1 MARCEARERRNSE
14 FYFKLA
20 QQRSWLLL
28 AAPGG
33 SPPKRAQAALQ
44 RLAIETA
51 IPCALCLAWAHLE
64 GL

>member
-1 MARCEARERRNSE
+1 VARCEAREHRNSE

-33 SPPKRAQAALQ
+33 SLPNAPR
-44 RLAIETA
+44 RRYS
-51 IPCALCLAWAHLE
+51 AWQ
-64 GL
+64 